1 VFRVNASFR
10 VLGNWPLING
20 LYFCLC
26 TFLRGDVVCFG
37 RQIVWRRTGS
47 GSMEA
52 LAEGGW
58 LALAC
63 GRLECQSHPAIIGP

>member
-1 VFRVNASFR
+1 VFILNASFR
-10 VLGNWPLING
+10 VDGNWPLIGG
-20 LYFCLC
+20 LFCLC
-26 TFLRGDVVCFG
+26 TFLQGDVVCFG

-58 LALAC
+58 LALAWVL
-63 GRLECQSHPAIIGP
+63 LECRFVLSTIDQ